1 MTNRNPGPLFIQHLD
16 LGHGPNGGNWTR
28 YAETLE
34 EAFAAS
40 DAVYDPK
47 NPQLRQE
54 IIETIDPPP
63 ANGDSAAEAP
73 PNGHARLVGV
83 RRAHLIRPGPETT
96 VAYGSTA

>member
-1 MTNRNPGPLFIQHLD
+1 MTDRNPGPFFIQHLD

-34 EAFAAS
+34 EAFAAA

-54 IIETIDPPP
+54 IIETIDPTTSEWRFR
-63 ANGDSAAEAP
+63 GGSAAEWSRP
-73 PNGHARLVGV
+73 TH
-83 RRAHLIRPGPETT
+83 RRQAG
-96 VAYGSTA
+96 

>member
-1 MTNRNPGPLFIQHLD
+1 MTDRNPGPFFIQHLD

-34 EAFAAS
+34 EAFAAT

-54 IIETIDPPP
+54 SSRRSTPPP

-73 PNGHARLVGV
+73 PNGHTRLVGV
-83 RRAHLIRPGPETT
+83 RRADLLRPGPEAA